1 MVDHAGKLGQH
12 SMETFDFY
20 CRGVIMKVG
29 VIGSGMVGGASAN
42 ALVLAGV
49 ASEIVLVDHDP
60 KRAVAEA
67 EDILHATP
75 FAFSTRVVAGDY
87 ADLEGAAVVIIA
99 AGVSQRPGETRL
111 ELLARNTDVFAAIIP
126 PVLAAA
132 PDAVLLIATNP
143 VDVMTMVAARLS
155 GLPAARVIGSGTILD
170 TSRFRALLGQH
181 LGVAPQSVH
190 AHVLGEHGDS
200 EVLCWS
206 SADVGSIAVSEYGR
220 QVGRPLDDAVRARI
234 DDAVRR
240 AAYRIIEGKGAT
252 WFGIAGGIARI
263 CRAIRSDERAV
274 LTVSMVGDEVEGVGP
289 VALSLPRVVGGQG
302 ILGTLWPTLT
312 PGETAELRRSAEVI
326 VEAAGG

>member
-1 MVDHAGKLGQH
+1 
-12 SMETFDFY
+12 
-20 CRGVIMKVG
+20 MKVG
-29 VIGSGMVGGASAN
+29 VIGAGMVGGAAAN

-49 ASEIVLVDHDP
+49 ASEIVLVDRDR
-60 KRAVAEA
+60 KRAIAEA

-75 FAFSTRVVAGDY
+75 FAHSARVQAGDY
-87 ADLEGAAVVIIA
+87 ADLAGATVVIVA

-155 GLPAARVIGSGTILD
+155 RLPAARVVGSGTILD
-170 TSRFRALLGQH
+170 TARFRALLGQH
-181 LGVAPQSVH
+181 LGVSPQSVH

-220 QVGRPLDDAVRARI
+220 QVGRPLDDAARQRI
-234 DDAVRR
+234 DEAVRR

-252 WFGIAGGIARI
+252 WFGIAGGLVRI
-263 CRAIRSDERAV
+263 CRAIRGDERAV
-274 LTVSMVGDEVEGVGP
+274 LTVSMLGDEVEGVGP
-289 VALSLPRVVGGQG
+289 VALSLPRVVGGSG
-302 ILGTLWPTLT
+302 IVGTLWPSLT
-312 PGETAELRRSAEVI
+312 PAESAALAQSARVI
-326 VEAAGG
+326 VAAAAG